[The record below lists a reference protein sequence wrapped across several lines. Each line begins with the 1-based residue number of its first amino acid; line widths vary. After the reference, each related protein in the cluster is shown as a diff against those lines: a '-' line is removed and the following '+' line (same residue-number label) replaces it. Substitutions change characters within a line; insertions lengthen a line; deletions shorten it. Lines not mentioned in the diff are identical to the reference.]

1 MKIWLRAGLS
11 LMLATLAFTPAAHAD
26 ACAPVLLT
34 AERLIL
40 VTTATMADTTARLE
54 TFERAPDRTWRAA
67 MSARDTTVGSTGLG
81 WAWTYAT
88 GAAPDEPIKQ
98 EGDNRT
104 PAGIFRIGRPFGFD
118 PSALPGYV
126 QLRPAQTFCVD
137 DPASP
142 HYNRIVDRSVA
153 GAETRGED
161 MATIDLYRHGIEV
174 EFPTNRDLRGGSCIF
189 LHVWKE
195 PGQGTSGCVA
205 GEQPLIELLQTWTA
219 AKPTVI
225 AILPA
230 TALQRFAACL
240 PTSAPNFSV
249 PTR

>member
-1 MKIWLRAGLS
+1 
-11 LMLATLAFTPAAHAD
+11 MLAALASPGIALAD
-26 ACAPVLLT
+26 ACAPALAT

-54 TFERAPDRTWRAA
+54 TFERAPDRSWQAA
-67 MSARDTTVGSTGLG
+67 MPARDIAVGSTGLG
-81 WAWTYAT
+81 WAWTHTT
-88 GAAPDEPIKQ
+88 GAAPGEPIKQ

-104 PAGIFRIGRPFGFD
+104 PAGIFRIGRPFGFGASD
-118 PSALPGYV
+118 LPGYV

-137 DPASP
+137 DPASD

-161 MATIDLYRHGIEV
+161 MATIDLYRQGIEV
-174 EFPTNRDLRGGSCIF
+174 DFPTNRERRGGSCIF

-195 PGQGTSGCVA
+195 PGQGTSGCIA
-205 GEQPLIELLQTWTA
+205 GEQRLIEQLQTWTA
-219 AKPTVI
+219 GKPTAI

-230 TALQRFAACL
+230 TALPRFAACL
-240 PTSAPNFSV
+240 PAPATNVSV